1 MLLNG
6 EPRPAYFPDELAG
19 EFGPALI
26 PLTEPALAGLAAGL
40 TAVGGLDDQ
49 EREVVL
55 QATAV
60 TVRETVY
67 RKVCR
72 VLVLELNA
80 ARITGAL
87 TAPDPAARFAQW
99 LAGTTDSRF
108 WDGQD
113 EHYPRLRQR
122 LSTVIGNRCTAAVQL
137 AQRFSTDRAALAEL
151 LGTQPGVLTAVE
163 FGAGDSHRGGQTV
176 AILRCTAGR
185 VVYKPRSVAVD
196 AVLGRLLGALLP
208 DEPADTRI
216 RVPDVLERDGYGWAA
231 HVEHRY
237 CSGDGELRAFYRGM
251 GHWLAVM
258 RLLGG
263 SDLHAENLIAAGP
276 VPVVVDCETLFTP
289 VYELGR
295 PSGYGLAVDRAV
307 SLVGGTVLRTGLLP
321 GRGLGLGWR
330 GVDSSAIGSLPGQQP
345 SAPVPMVVD
354 GGTDLARVE
363 LVRAPIEP
371 ASNHPSADP
380 MLGRH
385 WQRIYEGFTE
395 LTERVLEIDRDGGLE
410 PLLAGFADCPVRVV
424 ARATEAYAELGRMLW
439 HPTSLHDEPAA
450 RLRAA
455 KVLAKQAET
464 APGAPGDP
472 EVIDAEITDLLDGDV
487 PFFATTPR
495 DGVLTGPGGTT
506 WGKPLDL
513 VADALDR
520 WRRNDLALDRQ
531 VAEAALVSAY
541 LNEGWLPDDRRLLAS
556 TVDTGDLDRRRR
568 AQAADI
574 VRAVRDHALR
584 ADDGS
589 VTWIAPVLNPTG
601 WAVTPLGLDMY
612 GGLAGMAVLLAA
624 YIVEMNADRADQ
636 VAGLGSLLAAVVY
649 TMRLGED
656 QVVREHAGEVAMRPE
671 PPGGYIGLGS
681 QIWAWLLLHRIG
693 VAGGLER
700 ASALAGQVAD
710 GVRVDDSFDL
720 LHGMAGAVVP
730 LLRLAEATGEH
741 CWTELASQIGD
752 RLIGAATPDGCW
764 QTAAYPEGIGGF
776 AHGATGTGWALARL
790 AAVTGDADHRRA
802 ADAAFAYEESLYDPA
817 LRGWRDLRSP
827 GMAASAWC
835 HGAGGIGLA
844 AADLGQHG
852 GPRWREVLRRA
863 AAACWESGLGWNH
876 TLCHGDLGVWEV
888 IDAALAAGVG
898 PVDRVTLDGHV
909 LSSLEEHGPIS
920 GMARE
925 AFSPG
930 LLPGLGGVAYQLLRM
945 HPDCTLPSVLL
956 PDPGPIRR

>member
-1 MLLNG
+1 MLLND
-6 EPRPAYFPDELAG
+6 EPHPAYFPDELAG
-19 EFGPALI
+19 EFGPALV
-26 PLTEPALAGLAAGL
+26 PLIEPALAGLAAEL
-40 TAVGGLDDQ
+40 TEVPGLDDQ
-49 EREVVL
+49 EREVVHR
-55 QATAV
+55 ATAV
-60 TVRETVY
+60 TLRETVY

-99 LAGTTDSRF
+99 LAGATDTRF
-108 WDGQD
+108 WEALD

-122 LSTVIGNRCTAAVQL
+122 LSTVIGNRCAAAVGL
-137 AQRFSTDRAALAEL
+137 AHRFSTDRAALAGL
-151 LGTQPGVLTAVE
+151 LGPESNTEPGALTAVE

-176 AILRCTAGR
+176 AILTCAAGR

-196 AVLGRLLGALLP
+196 AVLGRLLAALLP
-208 DEPADTRI
+208 DEPARI
-216 RVPDVLERDGYGWAA
+216 RVPEVLERDGYGWAA
-231 HVEHRY
+231 HVGHRY

-289 VYELGR
+289 VHELGR
-295 PSGYGLAVDRAV
+295 PSGYGQAVDRAV

-321 GRGLGLGWR
+321 GRGLALGWR

-363 LVRAPIEP
+363 LVQAPI
-371 ASNHPSADP
+371 ALAANHPSADP

-395 LTERVLEIDRDGGLE
+395 LSERLLEIDREGGLE
-410 PLLAGFADCPVRVV
+410 PLLAGFADRPVRVV

-455 KVLAKQAET
+455 GLLAKQAET

-472 EVIDAEITDLLDGDV
+472 EVIDAEIADLLDGDV

-506 WGKPLDL
+506 WGKPVDL
-513 VADALDR
+513 VADALER
-520 WRRNDLALDRQ
+520 WRRNDLVLDRQ

-541 LNEGWLPDDRRLLAS
+541 LNEGWLPDDRRLLAT
-556 TVDTGDLDRRRR
+556 TVNTDDLDRRRR
-568 AQAADI
+568 TLAADI
-574 VRAVRDHALR
+574 VHAVQDHALR
-584 ADDGS
+584 AEDGS

-601 WAVTPLGLDMY
+601 WAVTPLGPDLY
-612 GGLAGMAVLLAA
+612 GGLTGIAVLLAA
-624 YIVEMNADRADQ
+624 YQIEVNGGRADE
-636 VAGLGSLLAAVVY
+636 VDGLDSLLAAVVH

-656 QVVREHAGEVAMRPE
+656 QLARERAATAAMRPE
-671 PPGGYIGLGS
+671 PPGGYVGLGS
-681 QIWAWLLLHRIG
+681 QIWGWLLLHRFG
-693 VAGGLER
+693 VTEGLER
-700 ASALAGQVAD
+700 AAALAAQVAD
-710 GVRVDDSFDL
+710 GARVDESFDL

-730 LLRLAEATGEH
+730 LLRLAEATEDVR
-741 CWTELASQIGD
+741 WTALACQIGD
-752 RLIGAATPDGCW
+752 RLIGAATADGCW
-764 QTAAYPEGIGGF
+764 PTASFPEGIGGF
-776 AHGATGTGWALARL
+776 AHGATGIGWVLARL
-790 AAVTGDADHRRA
+790 AAVTGEDSYRRGADS
-802 ADAAFAYEESLYDPA
+802 AFAYEESLYDPA
-817 LRGWRDLRSP
+817 LGGWRDLRSP
-827 GMAASAWC
+827 DMAASAWC
-835 HGAGGIGLA
+835 HGAGGIGIVA
-844 AADLGQHG
+844 VDLGQ
-852 GPRWREVLRRA
+852 RDVLRRA
-863 AAACWESGLGWNH
+863 AAVCWESGLGWNH
-876 TLCHGDLGVWEV
+876 TLCHGDLGAWEV

-898 PVDRVTLDGHV
+898 PVDRVTLDAHV
-909 LSSLEEHGPIS
+909 LSSLEEYGPIS

>member
-1 MLLNG
+1 MLRND
-6 EPRPAYFPDELAG
+6 EPRPAFPDELAG
-19 EFGPALI
+19 EFGPALD
-26 PLTEPALAGLAAGL
+26 PLVAPALAGLAAELRAVPGL
-40 TAVGGLDDQ
+40 ADEERDVVHTA
-49 EREVVL
+49 
-55 QATAV
+55 ASV
-60 TVRETVY
+60 TVREAVY

-87 TAPDPAARFAQW
+87 TAADPAARFAQW
-99 LAGTTDSRF
+99 LAGASDSRF
-108 WDGQD
+108 WDGLD
-113 EHYPRLRQR
+113 EHYPQLRQR
-122 LSTVIGNRCTAAVQL
+122 LSTVVGNRCAAAVQL
-137 AQRFSTDRAALAEL
+137 AHRFSADRASLAAL
-151 LGTQPGVLTAVE
+151 LGKAPGTLTAVE

-176 AILRCTAGR
+176 AVLRCTAGR
-185 VVYKPRSVAVD
+185 VVYKPRSVEVD
-196 AVLGRLLGALLP
+196 AVLGRLLRALLS
-208 DEPADTRI
+208 DEPAASRI
-216 RVPDVLERDGYGWAA
+216 RVPDVLLRDGYGWAA

-237 CSGDGELRAFYRGM
+237 CSGDEELRAFYRGM

-289 VYELGR
+289 VHELGK

-321 GRGLGLGWR
+321 GRGLALGWR

-363 LVRAPIEP
+363 LVQAPI
-371 ASNHPSADP
+371 ALAANHPSAEP
-380 MLGRH
+380 MLGKH
-385 WQRIYEGFTE
+385 WQRIYDGFTE
-395 LTERVLEIDRDGGLE
+395 LTERLLEMDREGRLE
-410 PLLAGFADCPVRVV
+410 PLLAGFADCPVRIV
-424 ARATEAYAELGRMLW
+424 ARATETYAELGRMLW
-439 HPTSLHDEPAA
+439 HPTSLHGEQAA
-450 RLRAA
+450 RQRAA
-455 KVLAKQAET
+455 GLLAKQAET

-472 EVIDAEITDLLDGDV
+472 AVIDAEIADLLAGDV

-506 WGKPLDL
+506 WGEPLDL
-513 VADALDR
+513 VADALHR
-520 WRRNDLALDRQ
+520 WRGNDFALDRQ

-541 LNEGWLPDDRRLLAS
+541 LNEGWLPDDRRLLA
-556 TVDTGDLDRRRR
+556 TAVRTDDLDRRRR

-601 WAVTPLGLDMY
+601 WAVTPLGPDLY
-612 GGLAGMAVLLAA
+612 GGLSGMAVLLAA
-624 YIVEMNADRADQ
+624 YIVEMNADRADE
-636 VAGLGSLLAAVVY
+636 VSGLDSLLAAVVY

-656 QVVREHAGEVAMRPE
+656 QIAREHAGEPAMRPE

-681 QIWAWLLLHRIG
+681 QIWGWLLLHRIG

-700 ASALAGQVAD
+700 ASALAGQVAA
-710 GVRVDDSFDL
+710 GVRVDESFDV

-730 LLRLAEATGEH
+730 LLRLAEADH
-741 CWTELASQIGD
+741 RWTVLAAQIGD
-752 RLIGAATPDGCW
+752 RLIGAATSEGCW
-764 QTAAYPEGIGGF
+764 PTAAFPEGIGGF
-776 AHGATGTGWALARL
+776 AHGVTGMGWALARL
-790 AAVTGDADHRRA
+790 AAVTGDAAHRRGA
-802 ADAAFAYEESLYDPA
+802 EAAFTYEESLYDPA

-835 HGAGGIGLA
+835 HGAGGIGVA
-844 AADLGQHG
+844 AADLLQNGEG
-852 GPRWREVLRRA
+852 RWRDVLRRA
-863 AAACWESGLGWNH
+863 AEACWESGLGWNH

-888 IDAALAAGVG
+888 VDSALGAGVG